1 MQEFID
7 EFKDIKVGQK
17 IRIRTKYI
25 YHPRRYMPIHS
36 NFLNFI
42 KTSSNQ
48 FTVDTMQLYDGD
60 ETVLIAVEEVVGSL
74 EYEQIEPVG
83 QGSKVFNWHRSSIP

>member
-1 MQEFID
+1 MQEFVD

-42 KTSSNQ
+42 KTNSNQ
-48 FTVDTMQLYDGD
+48 FTIDAIQEYDD
-60 ETVLIAVEEVVGSL
+60 DAVLISTEEVPEKTL
-74 EYEQIEPVG
+74 EYEQVEPAG
-83 QGSKVFNWHRSSIP
+83 QGSKVFNWHGRIP